1 MNAVGVDGLSCGLS
15 IALRGEG
22 TEAVDPHGGGDAG
35 HRRGRDAWRG
45 AGACRNTTGSKVH
58 DGDGRTV
65 LSVINA
71 PGNGNGVSREIY
83 FRTPSLSGVMGPR
96 EHKYTHSDPA

>member
-22 TEAVDPHGGGDAG
+22 TEAVDPDGGGDAG

-45 AGACRNTTGSKVH
+45 AGACRNTTHSKVH
-58 DGDGRTV
+58 KGNSRTV
-65 LSVINA
+65 LSVINT
-71 PGNGNGVSREIY
+71 PENGNGVTREIY
-83 FRTPSLSGVMGPR
+83 FRTLSLSPRRNGP
-96 EHKYTHSDPA
+96 S